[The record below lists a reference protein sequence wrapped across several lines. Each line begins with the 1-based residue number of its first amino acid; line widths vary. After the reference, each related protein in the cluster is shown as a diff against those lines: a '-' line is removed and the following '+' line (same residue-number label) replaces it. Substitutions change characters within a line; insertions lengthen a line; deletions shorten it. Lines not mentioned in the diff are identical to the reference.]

1 MTEQHT
7 AFSQLPRCS
16 KCGAPLQPGYSF
28 CSECGT
34 PIAGST
40 PAAPS
45 TAPQPPR
52 ASYTPPAASAQPAA
66 AYSPPQPQQTAAAA
80 KPRPRFSRKN
90 LLSILAALLAV
101 CALVEFGLLLGA
113 GRSDSTVYDYSRSGP
128 SVSEQ
133 EPGSALS
140 QRDYAA
146 IKKFA
151 PSRDG
156 YSDFYLAEPIVLLH
170 LGESA
175 KIKLTLKHLNTAL
188 YYTAPD
194 NLSVQCGSFAP
205 IIGQSCTVTVT
216 ALNTGVSTVSFTN
229 SANREE
235 IQLLVIAV
243 N

>member
-7 AFSQLPRCS
+7 DFSQLPRCS

-34 PIAGST
+34 PIASNT
-40 PAAPS
+40 PAAPGV
-45 TAPQPPR
+45 A
-52 ASYTPPAASAQPAA
+52 
-66 AYSPPQPQQTAAAA
+66 PQPQQTAAAA
-80 KPRPRFSRKN
+80 KPGPRFPRKK
-90 LLSILAALLAV
+90 LLYIIAALFAI

-128 SVSEQ
+128 SASEQ
-133 EPGSALS
+133 ESGSALS

-156 YSDFYLAEPIVLLH
+156 YSDFFLAEPIVLLH

-175 KIKLTLKHLNTAL
+175 KIKLTLKHMNTSL

>member
-7 AFSQLPRCS
+7 AFSQLLRCS

-34 PIAGST
+34 PIASNA
-40 PAAPS
+40 PAAS
-45 TAPQPPR
+45 GAAPQPPR
-52 ASYTPPAASAQPAA
+52 VSYTPPAQS
-66 AYSPPQPQQTAAAA
+66 AAAA
-80 KPRPRFSRKN
+80 KPGPRFSRQK
-90 LLSILAALLAV
+90 LLYIIVALFAI

-113 GRSDSTVYDYSRSGP
+113 GRSDSTVYDYSHSGP

-175 KIKLTLKHLNTAL
+175 KIKLTLKHMNTAL

-194 NLSVQCGSFAP
+194 NLSVQCGSFVP

>member
-7 AFSQLPRCS
+7 AFSQSPRCS

-34 PIAGST
+34 PIASST
-40 PAAPS
+40 PAAPV
-45 TAPQPPR
+45 AP
-52 ASYTPPAASAQPAA
+52 AQPAA
-66 AYSPPQPQQTAAAA
+66 AYSPPQPRQTVAAV
-80 KPRPRFSRKN
+80 KPRPRFSRKK
-90 LLSILAALLAV
+90 LLSILAALFAV